1 MSTVTR
7 MLQLSLL
14 DQLRLLSAFQ
24 CMDMTAEFNMAKG
37 YGGVSNKQACKIVED
52 MTGIKPKG
60 KGRGRIQ
67 PEQRGNPAQPIL
79 QQYLQWLADTGTP
92 AVSTVSQ

>member
-7 MLQLSLL
+7 MLQYTGL

-24 CMDMTAEFNMAKG
+24 CMHMTAEFNMAKG
-37 YGGVSNKQACKIVED
+37 YGGVSNKEASKIVEN
-52 MTGIKPKG
+52 MTGIKPNG

-67 PEQRGNPAQPIL
+67 PEQRGESDEPL
-79 QQYLQWLADTGTP
+79 QQYLQWLVETGTP
-92 AVSTVSQ
+92 VVSTVPQ